1 MNTFTII
8 GIDPGSTHS
17 GVCVIGPGN
26 QKKPNILS
34 ADKVANAD
42 LMHMLRA
49 IWVDSSEIAI
59 EGFSCQGRPVGDSSI
74 QTMYLIGRLLQKAED
89 RGIAI
94 TVYKRREYGQWIT
107 AGGKLNDATLRAGLE
122 SIYGPSAKKTD
133 PLYQLRGTSDKRS
146 AFAVAKYHEFML
158 SKVPYEIQTA

>member
-26 QKKPNILS
+26 HKKPNILS

-49 IWVDSSEIAI
+49 IWVD
-59 EGFSCQGRPVGDSSI
+59 
-74 QTMYLIGRLLQKAED
+74 
-89 RGIAI
+89 
-94 TVYKRREYGQWIT
+94 
-107 AGGKLNDATLRAGLE
+107 
-122 SIYGPSAKKTD
+122 
-133 PLYQLRGTSDKRS
+133 
-146 AFAVAKYHEFML
+146 
-158 SKVPYEIQTA
+158 